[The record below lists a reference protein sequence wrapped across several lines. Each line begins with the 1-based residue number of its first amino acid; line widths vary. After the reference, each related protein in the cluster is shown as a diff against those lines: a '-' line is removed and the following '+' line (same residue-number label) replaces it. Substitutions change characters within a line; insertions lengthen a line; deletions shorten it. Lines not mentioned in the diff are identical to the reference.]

1 MRAASVAT
9 RSPHART
16 LLPLVPHDDRHGR
29 LVDDDPAQVVHQR
42 LVHLGAVR
50 CHDDH
55 TVLDD
60 HRLHLAARTHGCAD
74 GSQLLLIELEHGER
88 NHLVLLAAHVANDV
102 VGAESAELP
111 FALDAFERPRDVVGD
126 LRVVLAYRVLTERV
140 STLGV
145 EVQDST
151 AVVDLDPPP
160 PGTER

>member
-1 MRAASVAT
+1 M
-9 RSPHART
+9 
-16 LLPLVPHDDRHGR
+16 PHDDRHGR

-111 FALDAFERPRDVVGD
+111 FALDAFERPRDVAGD
-126 LRVVLAYRVLTERV
+126 LCVMHAYGVLTECV
-140 STLGV
+140 AALGV